1 MNKYTSILSL
11 SLLLVSTDSF
21 GETDI
26 FGYWLTP
33 GSIVKIENCED
44 YICAKIET
52 IFVGEGGDP
61 KQILDDKNKDKSLRS
76 RTLIG
81 INVLFNFLI
90 EDVNQKTFKDGKI
103 YDPRRGK
110 TYKSNLYLSDDG
122 ILRVEG
128 CVAFICDGED
138 WRPLE
143 VTINEDGTKN
153 AVLRKVN
160 SPGTSTQ

>member
-1 MNKYTSILSL
+1 MTKYTFILSL
-11 SLLLVSTDSF
+11 LFLLISTKVFS
-21 GETDI
+21 ETNI
-26 FGYWLTP
+26 FGYWLTS
-33 GSIVKIENCED
+33 GSIVKIENCDD

-52 IFVGEGGDP
+52 IFVEECVDQ
-61 KQILDDKNKDKSLRS
+61 KQILDDQNKDETLRS
-76 RTLIG
+76 RPLIG
-81 INVLFNFLI
+81 INLLYSFLI
-90 EDVNQKTFKDGKI
+90 KDVNQKTFKDGRI

-110 TYKSNLYLSDDG
+110 TYKSNLYLNDDG

>member
-1 MNKYTSILSL
+1 MTKYNFILSL
-11 SLLLVSTDSF
+11 LFLLISTNVFS
-21 GETDI
+21 ENNI

-52 IFVGEGGDP
+52 IFVEEGVDP
-61 KQILDDKNKDKSLRS
+61 KQILDDQNKDETLRS
-76 RTLIG
+76 RPLIG
-81 INVLFNFLI
+81 INLLYSFLI
-90 EDVNQKTFKDGKI
+90 EDVNQKTFKDGRI

-110 TYKSNLYLSDDG
+110 TYKSNLYLNDDG

-160 SPGTSTQ
+160 APVTSTQ

>member
-1 MNKYTSILSL
+1 MKKYTATLSL
-11 SLLLVSTDSF
+11 SLFLVSTNSF
-21 GETDI
+21 GETNI

-52 IFVGEGGDP
+52 IFVEEGVDP
-61 KQILDDKNKDKSLRS
+61 KQILDDQNKDKSLRS

-81 INVLFNFLI
+81 INVLSGFVI
-90 EDVNQKTFKDGKI
+90 EDVNQKSFKDGKI

-110 TYKSNLYLSDDG
+110 TYKSNLYLNDDG

-153 AVLRKVN
+153 AVLRKIDAPV
-160 SPGTSTQ
+160 TSTQ

>member
-1 MNKYTSILSL
+1 MNKYTFIS
-11 SLLLVSTDSF
+11 SLLFLLISTNVFS
-21 GETDI
+21 ENNI

-52 IFVGEGGDP
+52 IFVEEGVDP
-61 KQILDDKNKDKSLRS
+61 KQILDDQNKDETLRS
-76 RTLIG
+76 RPLIG
-81 INVLFNFLI
+81 INLLYSFLI
-90 EDVNQKTFKDGKI
+90 KDVNQKTFKNGKI

-110 TYKSNLYLSDDG
+110 TYKSNLYLNDDG

-160 SPGTSTQ
+160 APVTSTQ

>member
-1 MNKYTSILSL
+1 MTKYTFILSL
-11 SLLLVSTDSF
+11 LFLLISTNVFS
-21 GETDI
+21 ENNI
-26 FGYWLTP
+26 FGYWLTS

-52 IFVGEGGDP
+52 IFVEEGVDP
-61 KQILDDKNKDKSLRS
+61 KQILDDQNKDETLRS
-76 RTLIG
+76 RPLIG
-81 INVLFNFLI
+81 INLLYSFLI
-90 EDVNQKTFKDGKI
+90 EDVNQKTFKDGRI

-110 TYKSNLYLSDDG
+110 TYKSNLYLNDDG

-153 AVLRKVN
+153 AVLKKVN
-160 SPGTSTQ
+160 EPVTSTQ

>member
-1 MNKYTSILSL
+1 M
-11 SLLLVSTDSF
+11 
-21 GETDI
+21 E
-26 FGYWLTP
+26 
-33 GSIVKIENCED
+33 
-44 YICAKIET
+44 
-52 IFVGEGGDP
+52 EGVDP
-61 KQILDDKNKDKSLRS
+61 KQILDDQNKDETLRS
-76 RTLIG
+76 RPLIG
-81 INVLFNFLI
+81 INLLYSFLI
-90 EDVNQKTFKDGKI
+90 EDVNQKTFKDGRI

-110 TYKSNLYLSDDG
+110 TYKSNLYLNDDG

>member
-1 MNKYTSILSL
+1 MTKYTFILSL
-11 SLLLVSTDSF
+11 LFLLISTNVFS
-21 GETDI
+21 ENNI

-52 IFVGEGGDP
+52 IFVEEGVDS
-61 KQILDDKNKDKSLRS
+61 KQILDDQNKDETLRS
-76 RTLIG
+76 RPLIG
-81 INVLFNFLI
+81 INLLYSFLI
-90 EDVNQKTFKDGKI
+90 EDVNQKTFKDGRI

-110 TYKSNLYLSDDG
+110 TYKSNLYLNDDG

-160 SPGTSTQ
+160 APVTSTQ

>member
-1 MNKYTSILSL
+1 MTRYTFILSL
-11 SLLLVSTDSF
+11 LFLLISTNVFS
-21 GETDI
+21 ENNI

-52 IFVGEGGDP
+52 IFVEEGVDP
-61 KQILDDKNKDKSLRS
+61 KQILDDQNKDETLRS
-76 RTLIG
+76 RPLIG
-81 INVLFNFLI
+81 INLLYSFLI
-90 EDVNQKTFKDGKI
+90 EDVNQKTFKDGRI

-110 TYKSNLYLSDDG
+110 TYKSNLYLNDDG

>member
-1 MNKYTSILSL
+1 MTKYTFIL
-11 SLLLVSTDSF
+11 SLLLLLISTNVFS
-21 GETDI
+21 ETNI
-26 FGYWLTP
+26 FGYWLTS
-33 GSIVKIENCED
+33 GSIVKIENCDD

-52 IFVGEGGDP
+52 IFVEEGVDP
-61 KQILDDKNKDKSLRS
+61 KQILDDQNKDETLRS
-76 RTLIG
+76 RPLIG
-81 INVLFNFLI
+81 INILYSFLI
-90 EDVNQKTFKDGKI
+90 KDVNQKTFKDGRI

-110 TYKSNLYLSDDG
+110 TYKSNLYLNDDG

-160 SPGTSTQ
+160 APVTSTQ

>member
-1 MNKYTSILSL
+1 MTRYTFILSL
-11 SLLLVSTDSF
+11 LFLLLSTNVFS
-21 GETDI
+21 ENNI

-52 IFVGEGGDP
+52 IFVEEGVDP
-61 KQILDDKNKDKSLRS
+61 KQILDDQNKDETLRS
-76 RTLIG
+76 RPLIG
-81 INVLFNFLI
+81 INLLYSFLI
-90 EDVNQKTFKDGKI
+90 EDVNQKTFKDGRI

-110 TYKSNLYLSDDG
+110 TYKSNLYLNDDG

-160 SPGTSTQ
+160 PPVTSTQ

>member
-1 MNKYTSILSL
+1 MTKYTFILSL
-11 SLLLVSTDSF
+11 LFLLISTNVFS
-21 GETDI
+21 ENNI

-52 IFVGEGGDP
+52 IFVEEGVDP
-61 KQILDDKNKDKSLRS
+61 KQILDDQNKDETLRS
-76 RTLIG
+76 RPLIG
-81 INVLFNFLI
+81 INLLYSFLI
-90 EDVNQKTFKDGKI
+90 EDVNQKTFKDGRI

-110 TYKSNLYLSDDG
+110 TYKSNLYLNDDG

-160 SPGTSTQ
+160 APVTSTQ